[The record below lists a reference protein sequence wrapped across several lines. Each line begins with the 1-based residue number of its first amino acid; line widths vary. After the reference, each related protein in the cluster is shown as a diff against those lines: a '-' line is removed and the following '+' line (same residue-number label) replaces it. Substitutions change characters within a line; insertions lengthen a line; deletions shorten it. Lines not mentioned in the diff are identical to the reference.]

1 MATRK
6 VGGEMARSLDNAA
19 MFNDIPENKV
29 ASPKQLFAASGKMAS
44 LQGLNTGKVW
54 YAMFKQDSSHKT
66 KKLTHGDVNKI
77 LSAKSIDDVDTKYTT
92 RFKSFTKDRQP
103 VAKTSTP
110 VKATKAAPA
119 VESKKIKDLEK
130 QISDLTK
137 LVTNMVAAQKAFMED
152 SE

>member
-29 ASPKQLFAASGKMAS
+29 ASPKQLYAASGKLAS

-54 YAMFKQDSSHKT
+54 YAMFKIDSSHKT

-77 LSAKSIDDVDTKYTT
+77 LSASKLEDVDKKYLS
-92 RFKSFTKDRQP
+92 RFAAFTKDRQP

-110 VKATKAAPA
+110 AKATKAAPA

-130 QISDLTK
+130 QIGDLTK

-152 SE
+152 FE

>member
-44 LQGLNTGKVW
+44 LQGLNTSKVW

-110 VKATKAAPA
+110 AKAAPA

>member
-110 VKATKAAPA
+110 TKATPA

>member
-44 LQGLNTGKVW
+44 LQGLNTSKVW
-54 YAMFKQDSSHKT
+54 YAMFKQDSPHKT

-110 VKATKAAPA
+110 AKAAPA

>member
-6 VGGEMARSLDNAA
+6 VGGELARSLDNAA
-19 MFNDIPENKV
+19 MFNDIPENKA
-29 ASPKQLFAASGKMAS
+29 ASPKQLFAVSGKLAS

-110 VKATKAAPA
+110 AKTKAAPA

>member
-44 LQGLNTGKVW
+44 LQGLNTSKVW
-54 YAMFKQDSSHKT
+54 YAMFKIDSSHKT

-77 LSAKSIDDVDTKYTT
+77 LSASKLEDVDKKYLN
-92 RFKSFTKDRQP
+92 RFAAFTKDRQP
-103 VAKTSTP
+103 VAKTSKP
-110 VKATKAAPA
+110 VKATPAA
-119 VESKKIKDLEK
+119 ETKKIKDLEK

-152 SE
+152 AE